1 VILKEASRV
10 PALEQYSA
18 SLKALKRL
26 QIRFCAGQHGQN
38 SSSSRLAE
46 TCVENTALSLYMQQL
61 YRPIA
66 HSRPDTSSVS
76 CLELMESQPL
86 ILFGRKVRAV
96 RDAADISRELAA
108 EKSGI
113 TANYLGEVERG
124 EKWPSLEIICAI
136 ATALSV
142 SPSIFFDF
150 ESQETDPGIL
160 TQKLHR
166 IIQNRTTEQQQ
177 QALRVLKGL
186 LEP

>member
-1 VILKEASRV
+1 
-10 PALEQYSA
+10 
-18 SLKALKRL
+18 
-26 QIRFCAGQHGQN
+26 
-38 SSSSRLAE
+38 
-46 TCVENTALSLYMQQL
+46 M
-61 YRPIA
+61 
-66 HSRPDTSSVS
+66 DT
-76 CLELMESQPL
+76 QPV
-86 ILFGRKVRAV
+86 ILFGRKIRAV
-96 RDAADISRELAA
+96 RDAAHVSREVAA

-142 SPSIFFDF
+142 SPSEFFEF

-160 TQKLHR
+160 IQKLHR
-166 IIQNRTTEQQQ
+166 ILENRTTEQQQ